1 VLETLKEQ
9 VCAANQGLVEHGLV
23 TLTFGNVSGICPD
36 RVHVAIK
43 PSGVPYADL
52 TPAQI
57 VIVDLD
63 GNVVEGELRPSSDT
77 PTHLHLYRHFES
89 IGGITHTHCRYGT
102 AFAQAR
108 SEIPCLGTTHADHF
122 CGPVPVTRVL
132 RPEEVET
139 AYELNTG
146 WIIVERFVSLDPMAI
161 PAVLVAGHAP
171 FVWGR
176 SVNESLENAIA
187 LEAVAAMAIA
197 TMGIDLDAES
207 LEDYLLEK
215 HFQRKHGSG
224 AYYGQD

>member
-1 VLETLKEQ
+1 MPVFSGNLTHTYETDCQKTA
-9 VCAANQGLVEHGLV
+9 VNRCH
-23 TLTFGNVSGICPD
+23 
-36 RVHVAIK
+36 
-43 PSGVPYADL
+43 
-52 TPAQI
+52 QI
-57 VIVDLD
+57 ILIVDLD

-77 PTHLHLYRHFES
+77 PTHLHLYQHFES

-122 CGPVPVTRVL
+122 YGPVPVTRVL

-146 WIIVERFVSLDPMAI
+146 WIIVERFANLDPMAI

-176 SVNESLENAIA
+176 NVNESLENAIA

-215 HFQRKHGSG
+215 HFQRKHGKD
-224 AYYGQD
+224 AYYGQGK

>member
-1 VLETLKEQ
+1 MLETLKEQ

-176 SVNESLENAIA
+176 NVNESLENAIA

-215 HFQRKHGSG
+215 HFRRKHGSG